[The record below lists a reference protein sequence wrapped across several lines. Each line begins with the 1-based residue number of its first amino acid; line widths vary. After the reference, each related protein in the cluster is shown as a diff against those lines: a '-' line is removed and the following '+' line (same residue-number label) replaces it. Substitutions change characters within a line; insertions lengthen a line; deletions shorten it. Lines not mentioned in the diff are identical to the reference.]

1 MRAQFVLQEVW
12 TGLRRNLTMTVALIV
27 VVAISLSLLGTGLL
41 FVKQVDDTR
50 TYWQG
55 KVQLSIYLCTATSVS
70 PQCRQNGP
78 ATQEQKNQLA
88 ADLRALPQV
97 EHVYYESQEQAFQH
111 FKQDFSRDP
120 QFTSLVTKSE
130 IPDSFQVK
138 LVNTQADYSVVAG
151 VASGRPG
158 VDQVVD
164 DASILSKFYALLD
177 GARNAVVIVA
187 VILII
192 AAVLLVANTIRL
204 SAFNRRRETSIMR
217 LVGAS
222 NFYVQLPFLVEGI
235 LAGMAGWLIAAGLL
249 IAVKTLGL
257 DSLQQ
262 YFPYNVQLS
271 GADLVEVIVLA
282 MVMGVLLCGAT
293 SFLTLRRYLLT
304 GTEVKSLRAGRASLT
319 DGFAQISDG
328 EMWLHGVHIP
338 EYAQGTW
345 TNHEPKRPRK
355 LLLHRKEIDKLASE
369 IAERGFTLVPLS
381 LYFTGG
387 RAKVE
392 LALARGKRTYD
403 KRQDLAQ
410 RDAAREVQRAHRRRG

>member
-41 FVKQVDDTR
+41 FVKQVNDTR

-55 KVQLSIYLCTATSVS
+55 KVQLSIYLCTTTSVS
-70 PQCRQNGP
+70 PACKANGP
-78 ATQEQKNQLA
+78 ATAAEKTQIA
-88 ADLRALPQV
+88 ADLRRLPQV
-97 EHVYYESQEQAFQH
+97 QHVYYESQAQAYAH

-120 QFTSLVTKSE
+120 AFTSLVTKSE

-138 LVNTQADYSVVAG
+138 LVNTQADYSIVAG
-151 VASGRPG
+151 TVQGRPG

-164 DASILSKFYALLD
+164 DAAILSKFYALLD
-177 GARNAVVIVA
+177 GARNAVVIIA

-235 LAGMAGWLIAAGLL
+235 LAGLAGWLIAAGLL

-271 GADLVEVIVLA
+271 PADLIEVIVLA
-282 MVMGVLLCGAT
+282 MVIGVLLCGAT
-293 SFLTLRRYLLT
+293 SFLTLRRYL
-304 GTEVKSLRAGRASLT
+304 
-319 DGFAQISDG
+319 
-328 EMWLHGVHIP
+328 
-338 EYAQGTW
+338 
-345 TNHEPKRPRK
+345 
-355 LLLHRKEIDKLASE
+355 
-369 IAERGFTLVPLS
+369 
-381 LYFTGG
+381 
-387 RAKVE
+387 
-392 LALARGKRTYD
+392 RT
-403 KRQDLAQ
+403 
-410 RDAAREVQRAHRRRG
+410 